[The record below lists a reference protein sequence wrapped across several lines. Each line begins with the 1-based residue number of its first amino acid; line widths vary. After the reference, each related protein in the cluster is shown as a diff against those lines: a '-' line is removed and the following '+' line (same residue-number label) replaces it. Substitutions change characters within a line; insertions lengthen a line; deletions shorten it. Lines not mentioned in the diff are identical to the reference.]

1 MSPRFSIEIFR
12 ILLMILFVFLFI
24 KFFKSEE
31 YASFN
36 IAIKDQKTEYKAPK
50 PTLIDIIP

>member
-36 IAIKDQKTEYKAPK
+36 IAKNQSAEYKAPR
-50 PTLIDIIP
+50 PTLTDIIP